1 MAQHLAR
8 IHGTEDDKVNCPF
21 YFKIGACRHGERCS
35 RLHHRPAF
43 STTLLIKHLYRH
55 PTRLAELEA
64 AKHITGGVGGSNNPV
79 IDEKKSLDDFLDFYE
94 DMFLEFGK
102 YGRIDE
108 LHVCDN
114 LGDHMVGHVYIKFFN
129 EEDASDAL
137 EAMNGRYYDGRKMDV
152 EFSPVTDFRE
162 ARCRD
167 YDEDICARAGF
178 CNFMHAKP
186 VPIALIRSLEEDLQ
200 EAEGKSSTR
209 TNNSS
214 GDGHRSSS
222 SSRKDRKRD
231 RKDRHREDRRE
242 RKRSRKSSSS
252 RRSRSR
258 SRSPAS
264 RGSQRSRS
272 KSPSEE

>member
-1 MAQHLAR
+1 
-8 IHGTEDDKVNCPF
+8 
-21 YFKIGACRHGERCS
+21 
-35 RLHHRPAF
+35 
-43 STTLLIKHLYRH
+43 
-55 PTRLAELEA
+55 LAELEA
-64 AKHITGGVGGSNNPV
+64 AKNSNPA

-108 LHVCDN
+108 LHICDN
-114 LGDHMVGHVYIKFFN
+114 LGDHIVGHVYIKFFN

-137 EAMNGRYYDGRKMDV
+137 EAMNGRYYDGRKMDI

-186 VPIALIRSLEEDLQ
+186 VPIALIRSLEEDLK
-200 EAEGKSSTR
+200 EAEGTLSSTR
-209 TNNSS
+209 NNTSS

-222 SSRKDRKRD
+222 SSTRKDRKRD
-231 RKDRHREDRRE
+231 RKDHRHREDRRE
-242 RKRSRKSSSS
+242 RKRSRKSSS

-258 SRSPAS
+258 SRSPS
-264 RGSQRSRS
+264 RSRS